1 MSEREFG
8 QLLSVGIRHIS
19 VRENKQLQIIE
30 DELGYAVKRSGCT
43 AIRYWRQGHWP
54 SKPADVETLAR
65 AIVQRGRVDR
75 TWLERF
81 LRSANYPNLAG
92 LCDELYANHHPQH
105 LPSPPT
111 GLIGRDREVADIV
124 KHFRSNHVRLLTL
137 TGAPGVGK
145 TRLALHLAEELSQ
158 TFGDGVVFAP
168 LASIR
173 DPELVLLAIAGAVGL
188 MEGDGPSLKAR
199 LVSFLQEREL
209 LLVLDNFEQ
218 VIAAAPHVAE
228 LLSAAPHL
236 KILVTSREPLHIDGE
251 YENPVLPL
259 ALAEPDQPARLEII
273 ARVPAVQLFVERAQ
287 AANPNFQL
295 KAENAQVV
303 VDICARLDG
312 LPLAIELVAARSKWL
327 TPQQMLEQLGD
338 RFALLMNGPRDLPAR
353 QQSLQAAI
361 DWSYELLTEPEKQ
374 ILCRLS
380 VFRGGCTADALL
392 VVCVSGGLEPEH
404 LSAGAASHLVE
415 RLIDKGL
422 VQRMRPSVS
431 AENRCTM
438 LETIQEYA
446 SHKLFE
452 SGEADEVQQRHRDWC
467 LALAEQAKPNLR
479 GPDQLL
485 WLNRLEQ
492 EINNFRKALS
502 WYVEH
507 PAEVEFGLRLAVALG
522 WFWHLHSRHRE
533 GCNWLDRLLAIELPA
548 DASRSTRR
556 FQALAMCAASVLQV
570 YQQNLIRAMELA
582 RASLDLFSEIGDSPG
597 VVFAKMGLSYITCL
611 NGDTSESVALVEE
624 VLPLCRA
631 TGDRFSEAQ
640 LLDAVLGEVAFRQ
653 GDYTRAAAWHEQSL
667 ALRRALH
674 DADGIAWSLFLLA
687 RNLHA
692 LGDATRA
699 QQLYEESRVLWRQ
712 LGNRRWSVE
721 VLHKLGELVYRQ
733 GDYAQAKALFEE
745 CLTTAHSLGDQYL
758 ATRALDDL
766 EMVAREAGKHPQALV
781 YFQKSTAS
789 ALVQSVG
796 YVQ

>member
-8 QLLSVGIRHIS
+8 QLLSMGIRHVS
-19 VRENKQLQIIE
+19 ACENKQIQVIE
-30 DELGYAVKRSGCT
+30 DELGYAVKRDGST
-43 AIRYWRQGHWP
+43 AIHYWRQGHWP

-81 LRSANYPNLAG
+81 LCSANYPNLAG
-92 LCDELYANHHPQH
+92 LCDELYSNHHPQH

-111 GLIGRDREVADIV
+111 ALIGRDREVADIV

-145 TRLALHLAEELSQ
+145 TRLALHLAKELSQ
-158 TFGDGVVFAP
+158 KFGDGVVFAP

-173 DPELVLLAIAGAVGL
+173 DPELVLIAIAGAVGL

-236 KILVTSREPLHIDGE
+236 KILVTSREPLHIYGE

-259 ALAEPDQPARLEII
+259 ALAEPDQSAHLEII
-273 ARVPAVQLFVERAQ
+273 ARVPAVQLFVERSQ
-287 AANPNFQL
+287 AANPSFQL
-295 KAENAQVV
+295 DTENAQVV

-327 TPQQMLEQLGD
+327 TPQQMLEQLSD
-338 RFALLMNGPRDLPAR
+338 RFTLLVNGPCDLPDR

-361 DWSYELLTEPEKQ
+361 DWSYELLPGPEKEV
-374 ILCRLS
+374 LCRLS
-380 VFRGGCTADALL
+380 VFRGGCTKDAMLAVCAPSNVRADCLSGSVPLHLL
-392 VVCVSGGLEPEH
+392 
-404 LSAGAASHLVE
+404 E

-422 VQRMRPSVS
+422 VKNVHSSVS
-431 AENRCTM
+431 ADPRYLM

-446 SHKLFE
+446 SHKLLE
-452 SGEADEVQQRHRDWC
+452 SGVADEVQRRQRDWC
-467 LALAEQAKPNLR
+467 LQLAEQARPNLR
-479 GPDQLL
+479 GSEQLL

-492 EINNFRKALS
+492 ELNNFRKALS
-502 WYVEH
+502 WYVER
-507 PAEVEFGLRLAVALG
+507 PTEVEFGLRLVVALG
-522 WFWHLHSRHRE
+522 WFWHLHSHHRE
-533 GCNWLDRLLAIELPA
+533 GCTWLDRLLAIQLPA
-548 DASRSTRR
+548 DSSRSTRR
-556 FQALAMCAASVLQV
+556 IRAQAMCTASVLQV
-570 YQQNLIRAMELA
+570 YQQNLIRAVELV
-582 RASLDLFSEIGDSPG
+582 RAGLDLFNEIGDSSG
-597 VVFAKMGLSYITCL
+597 VVSAKIDLSYISCL
-611 NGDTSESVALVEE
+611 NGDISPSVALAEE
-624 VLPLCRA
+624 VLPTCRA

-640 LLDAVLGEVAFRQ
+640 LLDGVLGEVAFCQ
-653 GDYTRAAAWHEQSL
+653 GDYARAAALHEQSL

-674 DADGIAWSLFLLA
+674 DTDGIAWSLFLLA
-687 RNLHA
+687 KNLCA
-692 LGDATRA
+692 LGDAARA
-699 QQLYEESRVLWRQ
+699 QQHYEESRVLWRQ
-712 LGNRRWSVE
+712 LSNRRWSVE
-721 VLHKLGELVYRQ
+721 VLHQLGELVYRQ

-745 CLTTAHSLGDQYL
+745 SLTTAQSLGDQYL

-766 EMVAREAGKHPQALV
+766 EMVAREAGKHPPALV
-781 YFQKSTAS
+781 YFQQSAAS